1 MYIDIQIKMIRV
13 NWTDHTLHA
22 YERVSRSKWRIKLS
36 YACGAEM
43 FLENQ
48 PDDLIQCLAV
58 GAFNSRKRI
67 QTNVG
72 DLPADAER
80 PDVPAGHW
88 RDVQERILSLQA
100 G

>member
-1 MYIDIQIKMIRV
+1 MYIDNQIKMIRI
-13 NWTDHTLHA
+13 NWTDHVLHA

-48 PDDLIQCLAV
+48 PDDLIQCLAL
-58 GAFNSRKRI
+58 GAYNSRKGI
-67 QTNVG
+67 KTNVG
-72 DLPADAER
+72 DLAPESSR
-80 PDVPAGHW
+80 PESPAGHW
-88 RDVQERILSLQA
+88 REVQEQILPVET